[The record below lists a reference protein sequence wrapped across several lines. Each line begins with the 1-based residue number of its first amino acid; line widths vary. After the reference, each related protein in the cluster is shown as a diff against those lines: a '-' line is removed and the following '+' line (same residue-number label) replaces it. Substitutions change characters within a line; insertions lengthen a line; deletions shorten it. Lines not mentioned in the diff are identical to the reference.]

1 MLVFLGI
8 SSIKLKGSPDRLQ
21 IGSSK
26 HLMRR
31 VLECVI
37 RGKQGKGSLAQVE
50 LWARY
55 F

>member
-1 MLVFLGI
+1 MLIFLGL
-8 SSIKLKGSPDRLQ
+8 SSIKLKGNPDRLQ

-37 RGKQGKGSLAQVE
+37 REKQGKDFLAQVK
-50 LWARY
+50 L
-55 F
+55 